1 MVVVTG
7 RRFQE
12 LLPTRTRPSFLLQRV
27 WTGCGV
33 YPGSQ
38 QMDILSPLPGIK
50 WPGLDSKYIPIERR
64 SREYV
69 QIYLH
74 SVLDVGRSVHHHR
87 IQTTTNNAATTTL
100 QGKTIGC

>member
-12 LLPTRTRPSFLLQRV
+12 SLPTGVRPSFLLQRV
-27 WTGCGV
+27 WTGCGD

-38 QMDILSPLPGIK
+38 QMAILSTLPGIK
-50 WPGLDSKYIPIERR
+50 WPGLDSNYTPIERR

-74 SVLDVGRSVHHHR
+74 SVFDVGRSVHHDT
-87 IQTTTNNAATTTL
+87 IQTTTNNAATTTF
-100 QGKTIGC
+100 QGKTIGR